1 MRYKLDGK
9 NGDTIMKRF
18 LLLLLF
24 VPTLWA
30 SSEPIWFSPQVTLND
45 IKKALDN
52 KTSKVDARNSIGQTG
67 LMYAINMSNFG
78 TFGNANATKGLV
90 EMLVQ
95 HGADVNARSLQSP
108 REEDH
113 SFNNTPLHYVAIQPN
128 YRQTIPILN
137 YLIDAGAEINPK
149 NSLGETPLMWT
160 ANLQL
165 LEDKPGITKEF
176 IADLAD
182 VNLQNNI
189 GDTYLHV
196 LIKNKDYMWIQRFID
211 MFGSMIDT
219 SIKNVEGWTVLDTA
233 IKTLQ
238 PESTRAIEGLKVIG
252 LKDDVKTTDILGRT
266 GLMLAIIRND
276 LAVARR
282 QIEKGSNVNAKD
294 KTRFANTP
302 LHFAVIRS
310 RNVEPFVGLL
320 IANNADVNLRNS
332 YGDTPLHYLVKFNIT
347 SSERDKVARMLI
359 GAGAD
364 PLIKNSKGKTA
375 IAFAKIKDPSFS
387 SNLEKWHKEYLDSN
401 NKLTNNNTNNN
412 ESF

>member
-1 MRYKLDGK
+1 
-9 NGDTIMKRF
+9 MKRF
-18 LLLLLF
+18 LLLFFIPHLIS
-24 VPTLWA
+24 A
-30 SSEPIWFSPQVTLND
+30 AEPIWFSPQVTLD
-45 IKKALDN
+45 SIKRELDKN
-52 KTSKVDARNSIGQTG
+52 PSKVDARNSIGQTG
-67 LMYAINMSNFG
+67 LMYAVNMSNFG

-95 HGADVNARSLQSP
+95 HGANVNARSLQSP

-128 YRQTIPILN
+128 YRETISLLN
-137 YLIDAGAEINPK
+137 YLIDAGADVNVK

-189 GDTYLHV
+189 GDTYLHI
-196 LIKNKDYMWIQRFID
+196 LIKNKDYMWIQKFLD

-233 IKTLQ
+233 KKTLQ
-238 PESTRAIEGLKVIG
+238 PESTRALERLKVIG

-266 GLMLAIIRND
+266 GLVLAIIRND

-282 QIEKGSNVNAKD
+282 QIEKGSDVNAKD

-302 LHFAVIRS
+302 LHFAVTRHAHM
-310 RNVEPFVGLL
+310 EPFVELL
-320 IANNADVNLRNS
+320 VANRADVNFKNS
-332 YGDTPLHYLVKFNIT
+332 YGDMPLHYLVKFNL
-347 SSERDKVARMLI
+347 SSPERDKVARMLI
-359 GAGAD
+359 NAGAD
-364 PLIKNSKGKTA
+364 PLIKNNRGKTP
-375 IAFAKIKDPSFS
+375 IDLAKMKNPSFS
-387 SNLEKWHKEYLDSN
+387 NDLAKWHKEYLAS
-401 NKLTNNNTNNN
+401 K
-412 ESF
+412 EKPSEVK

>member
-1 MRYKLDGK
+1 MKVV
-9 NGDTIMKRF
+9 MKRF
-18 LLLLLF
+18 LSLF
-24 VPTLWA
+24 LFIPIMYA
-30 SSEPIWFSPQVTLND
+30 SEPIWFSPQVTLD
-45 IKKALDN
+45 SIKRELDN
-52 KTSKVDARNSIGQTG
+52 KSSKVDARNSIGQTG

-128 YRQTIPILN
+128 YRETISLLN
-137 YLIDAGAEINPK
+137 YLIDAGADVNVK

-196 LIKNKDYMWIQRFID
+196 LIKNKDYMWIQKFID

-233 IKTLQ
+233 KKTLQ
-238 PESTRAIEGLKVIG
+238 PESTRALEGLKVIG
-252 LKDDVKTTDILGRT
+252 LKDDIKTTDILGRT
-266 GLMLAIIRND
+266 GLGLAIIRND
-276 LAVARR
+276 LPFARR
-282 QIEKGSNVNAKD
+282 QIEKGSQVNAKD

-302 LHFAVIRS
+302 LHFAVTRHAHM
-310 RNVEPFVGLL
+310 EPFVALL
-320 IANNADVNLRNS
+320 IANRADVNFKNS
-332 YGDTPLHYLVKFNIT
+332 YGDTPLHYLVKFNLT
-347 SSERDKVARMLI
+347 SPERDKVARMLI
-359 GAGAD
+359 NAGAD
-364 PLIKNSKGKTA
+364 PLIKNNRGKTS
-375 IAFAKIKDPSFS
+375 IDLAKIKNPSFS
-387 SNLEKWHKEYLDSN
+387 NDLSKWHKEHLAHKEKSSEAE
-401 NKLTNNNTNNN
+401 L
-412 ESF
+412 

>member
-1 MRYKLDGK
+1 
-9 NGDTIMKRF
+9 MKRF
-18 LLLLLF
+18 LLLFLLIPSWSIEQA
-24 VPTLWA
+24 VPFGSPVWT
-30 SSEPIWFSPQVTLND
+30 SEPIWFGPQVTLD
-45 IKKALDN
+45 SIKRELDKN
-52 KTSKVDARNSIGQTG
+52 PSRVDARNSIGQTG

-78 TFGNANATKGLV
+78 TFGNANASKGLV

-128 YRQTIPILN
+128 YRETISLLN
-137 YLIDAGAEINPK
+137 YLIDAGANVNLK

-196 LIKNKDYMWIQRFID
+196 LIKNRDYMWIQKFLD

-233 IKTLQ
+233 KKTLQ
-238 PESTRAIEGLKVIG
+238 PESARALEALKVIG
-252 LKDDVKTTDILGRT
+252 LKDDVKTIDVLGRT
-266 GLMLAIIRND
+266 GLGLAIIRND
-276 LAVARR
+276 LPFAKR
-282 QIEKGSNVNAKD
+282 QIEKGSDVNAKD
-294 KTRFANTP
+294 KTRFANAP
-302 LHFAVIRS
+302 LHFAVIRHAHI
-310 RNVEPFVGLL
+310 EPFVNLL
-320 IANNADVNLRNS
+320 INNKADVNLKNS
-332 YGDTPLHYLVKFNIT
+332 YGDTPLHYLVKFNL
-347 SSERDKVARMLI
+347 SSPELDKIARILI
-359 GAGAD
+359 SAGAD
-364 PLIKNSKGKTA
+364 PLIKNNVGKA
-375 IAFAKIKDPSFS
+375 PIDIAKMKNPKFGID
-387 SNLEKWHKEYLDSN
+387 LTKWHKEQLAHKEN
-401 NKLTNNNTNNN
+401 LVEEK
-412 ESF
+412 